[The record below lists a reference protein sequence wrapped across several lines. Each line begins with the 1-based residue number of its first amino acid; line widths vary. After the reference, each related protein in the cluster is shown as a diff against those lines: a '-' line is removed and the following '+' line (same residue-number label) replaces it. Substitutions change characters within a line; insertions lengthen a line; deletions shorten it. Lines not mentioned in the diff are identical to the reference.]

1 MVQIGMTAH
10 TQSTFKMEY
19 KKIDSDSVEQTF
31 KTKVF
36 KVDLLSEKE
45 TIEARLV
52 ELEAQLKLLDE
63 K

>member
-45 TIEARLV
+45 AIEARLV

>member
-19 KKIDSDSVEQTF
+19 IKLDKDSIEQTF

>member
-1 MVQIGMTAH
+1 
-10 TQSTFKMEY
+10 MEY
-19 KKIDSDSVEQTF
+19 KKLDKDSIEQTF

-36 KVDLLSEKE
+36 RVDLLSEKE